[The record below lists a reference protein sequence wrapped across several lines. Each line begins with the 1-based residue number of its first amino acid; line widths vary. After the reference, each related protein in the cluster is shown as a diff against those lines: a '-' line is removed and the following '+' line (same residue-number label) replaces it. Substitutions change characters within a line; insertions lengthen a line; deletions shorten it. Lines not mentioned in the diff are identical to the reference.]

1 MQQQDGGSAGA
12 LPPAARP
19 DSPHSSR
26 ALPLR
31 PNWRQTLAS
40 PHTCK
45 WFPLHKYR
53 LLKGP
58 LLPNPPS
65 FFFFLSSSA
74 FFFFA
79 VTFLSQAGLK
89 KKKKE
94 KVGKGGFGMCN
105 LHPRPKSAGNLVLS
119 PHTPGACLPE
129 SWRSAKG
136 VCGLHCPSQS
146 QEPSESCPSPSVNG
160 IWSLSSHRPFPVSQA
175 SNSPRAQGRF

>member
-65 FFFFLSSSA
+65 LFFFFLSSSA
-74 FFFFA
+74 FFLFFFHCYIPQPGR
-79 VTFLSQAGLK
+79 VK
-89 KKKKE
+89 KKK

-105 LHPRPKSAGNLVLS
+105 LHSRPKSAGNPLLC
-119 PHTPGACLPE
+119 PHTPGACLAQ

-136 VCGLHCPSQS
+136 VCGLHNPSQR
-146 QEPSESCPSPSVNG
+146 QEPSEGCPSPNG
-160 IWSLSSHRPFPVSQA
+160 IRSLSSHRPFPVSHA
-175 SNSPRAQGRF
+175 SNSPHAQGRF